1 MRLYEFVDPEDDNAR
16 AASIIAVSNQLKQ
29 HVDDGRI
36 DPNNFSVD
44 QLLDYFL
51 KNDIILD
58 VQDLYSMI
66 EKPLMKNIISNIQG
80 DKVVFKG
87 TEQPASPQQ
96 QDQNEKTVASMAK
109 SAMKT
114 HSPN

>member
-16 AASIIAVSNQLKQ
+16 AASIIAVANQLKQ

-44 QLLDYFL
+44 HLLDYFL

-87 TEQPASPQQ
+87 TEQPESPQQ
-96 QDQNEKTVASMAK
+96 QDQNEKTVANMAK